1 MFQPQPTPFAS
12 SSFAS
17 YGLASNLDFGFPV
30 SAGGGGANTAATT
43 TTNATTTATSTAG
56 YYNPSAPSQQQQQQQ
71 LAQSHS
77 QLQSQSQS
85 HTHQPQQQLP
95 LHHQHQNQHQHQH
108 PPQPHLVHHQHI
120 SPRQRQ
126 LSTSAA
132 PSASSPYSNSA
143 SASASV
149 STPSQTSNSNPSS
162 SPSLAQLQNH
172 TRLHQHQHRHQ
183 QYPTQV
189 VLKMEDQGQHGMAA
203 QQDAARHYQ
212 PVLEGLKVGNKI
224 LSDAI
229 TNEYAKA
236 DPVYVEKTIALP
248 QTYSHYRPIMGDG
261 NCGWRAI
268 GFSYVEKLIESGDQA
283 KVEGEVARLMSM
295 NPLLTTVGNYPY
307 WEEMADE
314 VLDLLREVAQ
324 NVSSNPQYAHQLNQD
339 KWNEPGTS
347 DSMIYYLR
355 LLVGTFIKNDPAT
368 YEPFLTDGVAGY
380 CAQQIDIPNR
390 EIDEISLS
398 ALVQILLKPVGFVLE
413 VAMLDRSLGSE
424 VNHFRWPQEA
434 NGQNEADLGPII
446 YLLYRPGHYDI
457 LYKLMTT
464 QVLRVSGFTH
474 NTNITTDQANLG
486 QYTTMNFDA
495 LSIIPGFSSSAGMGG
510 LAQFAPPPPSSAAES
525 FSPIQQSPW
534 ISSFPEPLPAP
545 APRAAPPPLPAIM
558 ASPQP
563 PTPPASISGSSA
575 IAPSP
580 AMIAP
585 SGPPNSL
592 PLRTAA
598 SSYHIRFS
606 PVQLEYDEGKNS
618 FPDSTFQVTTN
629 TFKNS
634 IWNRAHYCNP
644 NFHPEEWN
652 PDDDHAEGRGGG
664 KRRVKKEM
672 S

>member
-71 LAQSHS
+71 HLAQSHS

-495 LSIIPGFSSSAGMGG
+495 LSIIPGFSSSAGMGVSHS
-510 LAQFAPPPPSSAAES
+510 LHHLHLLVP
-525 FSPIQQSPW
+525 QSP
-534 ISSFPEPLPAP
+534 SRPYSKAP
-545 APRAAPPPLPAIM
+545 GYR
-558 ASPQP
+558 
-563 PTPPASISGSSA
+563 
-575 IAPSP
+575 PSP
-580 AMIAP
+580 
-585 SGPPNSL
+585 SL
-592 PLRTAA
+592 CLRRHREQHPLRYQPSWRVLNLLHHPLRYPAA
-598 SSYHIRFS
+598 LR
-606 PVQLEYDEGKNS
+606 
-618 FPDSTFQVTTN
+618 
-629 TFKNS
+629 
-634 IWNRAHYCNP
+634 
-644 NFHPEEWN
+644 
-652 PDDDHAEGRGGG
+652 
-664 KRRVKKEM
+664 
-672 S
+672 

>member
-1 MFQPQPTPFAS
+1 
-12 SSFAS
+12 
-17 YGLASNLDFGFPV
+17 
-30 SAGGGGANTAATT
+30 
-43 TTNATTTATSTAG
+43 
-56 YYNPSAPSQQQQQQQ
+56 
-71 LAQSHS
+71 
-77 QLQSQSQS
+77 
-85 HTHQPQQQLP
+85 
-95 LHHQHQNQHQHQH
+95 
-108 PPQPHLVHHQHI
+108 
-120 SPRQRQ
+120 
-126 LSTSAA
+126 
-132 PSASSPYSNSA
+132 
-143 SASASV
+143 
-149 STPSQTSNSNPSS
+149 
-162 SPSLAQLQNH
+162 
-172 TRLHQHQHRHQ
+172 
-183 QYPTQV
+183 
-189 VLKMEDQGQHGMAA
+189 MEDQGQHGMAA

-248 QTYSHYRPIMGDG
+248 QTYSHYRPILGDG

-268 GFSYVEKLIESGDQA
+268 GFSYFEKLIESGDQA
-283 KVEGEVARLMSM
+283 KIEGEVARLMSM

-307 WEEMADE
+307 WEEMAE
-314 VLDLLREVAQ
+314 VMLDHLREVAQ
-324 NVSSNPQYAHQLNQD
+324 NVSNPQYAHQLNHE

-355 LLVGTFIKNDPAT
+355 LLVGTFIKNDPT
-368 YEPFLTDGVAGY
+368 TFEPFVTDGSGVAGY
-380 CAQQIDIPNR
+380 CSQQIDIPNR
-390 EIDEISLS
+390 EIEEIGVS

-413 VAMLDRSLGSE
+413 VAMLDRSMGSE
-424 VNHFRWPQEA
+424 VNHYRWPEEA

-446 YLLYRPGHYDI
+446 YLLYRPGHYDV
-457 LYKLMTT
+457 LYKSMTT

-474 NTNITTDQANLG
+474 NTNITTDQADLG

-495 LSIIPGFSSSAGMGG
+495 LSIIPGFSSSAAMGG
-510 LAQFAPPPPSSAAES
+510 LPQFAPPPSSAAES

-534 ISSFPEPLPAP
+534 ISTFPEPLPTP
-545 APRAAPPPLPAIM
+545 TPRAVPPPPSPIM

-575 IAPSP
+575 MAPSP
-580 AMIAP
+580 AMVAAP
-585 SGPPNSL
+585 GPQNSL

-652 PDDDHAEGRGGG
+652 PDDEHTDNRVGT
-664 KRRVKKEM
+664 KRRPKKEM

>member
-1 MFQPQPTPFAS
+1 MFQPQPTPFTS

-17 YGLASNLDFGFPV
+17 YGLASNLDFAFPV
-30 SAGGGGANTAATT
+30 SAGGGGTAANSAT
-43 TTNATTTATSTAG
+43 ATTG
-56 YYNPSAPSQQQQQQQ
+56 YYNPSAPSQS
-71 LAQSHS
+71 SHS
-77 QLQSQSQS
+77 QLQSQSLS
-85 HTHQPQQQLP
+85 HTHQPQQQSHSHP
-95 LHHQHQNQHQHQH
+95 NQHQQQ
-108 PPQPHLVHHQHI
+108 PPQPQPQQHLVHQQHI
-120 SPRQRQ
+120 SPRQHQ
-126 LSTSAA
+126 ISSSSAA
-132 PSASSPYSNSA
+132 PSASLPYANST
-143 SASASV
+143 STSV
-149 STPSQTSNSNPSS
+149 SSQTSSSNSNPSS

-172 TRLHQHQHRHQ
+172 HLQHQHRQPQQ

-224 LSDAI
+224 LSDVI

-248 QTYSHYRPIMGDG
+248 QTYSHYRPILGDG
-261 NCGWRAI
+261 NCGWREMA
-268 GFSYVEKLIESGDQA
+268 
-283 KVEGEVARLMSM
+283 
-295 NPLLTTVGNYPY
+295 
-307 WEEMADE
+307 EEM
-314 VLDLLREVAQ
+314 LDHLREVAQ
-324 NVSSNPQYAHQLNQD
+324 NVSNPQYAHQLNHE

-355 LLVGTFIKNDPAT
+355 LLVGTFIKNDPT
-368 YEPFLTDGVAGY
+368 TFEPFVTDGSGVAGY

-390 EIDEISLS
+390 EIEEIGVS
-398 ALVQILLKPVGFVLE
+398 ALVQILLKPAGFVLE
-413 VAMLDRSLGSE
+413 VAMLDRSMGSE
-424 VNHFRWPQEA
+424 VNHYRWPEEA

-446 YLLYRPGHYDI
+446 YLLYRPGHYDV
-457 LYKLMTT
+457 LYKSMTT

-474 NTNITTDQANLG
+474 NTNITTDQADLG

-495 LSIIPGFSSSAGMGG
+495 LSIIPGFSSSAAMGG
-510 LAQFAPPPPSSAAES
+510 LAQFAPPPPASAAES

-534 ISSFPEPLPAP
+534 ISSFPEPLPTP
-545 APRAAPPPLPAIM
+545 TPRAAPPPPPPIM

-575 IAPSP
+575 MAPSP
-580 AMIAP
+580 AMVSAT
-585 SGPPNSL
+585 GPQNSL

-598 SSYHIRFS
+598 SNYHIRFS

-652 PDDDHAEGRGGG
+652 PDDEHTDGRVGS
-664 KRRVKKEM
+664 KRRPKKETF
-672 S
+672 